1 MADPQKLRIVFMGT
15 PDFAA
20 IILRALAAWPC
31 ADVVAVYSQ
40 PDRPAGRGHKLQM
53 PAVKRLALELGLPV
67 FQPLRLKDTA
77 DVRTLA
83 DFEPDVLAVASY
95 GMILPDAVLSLPRLE
110 PLNVHASLLP
120 LYRGAA
126 PIQRAIMDGWR
137 AEDVFTGVTIMRI
150 VQRLDS
156 GPVFAACKVPVRG
169 HTYGSL
175 HDLLAGEGAR
185 LLLQVL
191 DDLLKG
197 TAFACD
203 QDDASATYAAKITG
217 QDRHIFWDRPAA
229 AVHAHILALTPRPGA
244 RASFLFHALSTPL
257 AFTLSPG
264 ITGEPLQGQKP
275 GALFLEG
282 NALHIAC
289 ADRWYA
295 VSRLRPQGGG
305 DMSVRDFVNG
315 HLRIAPLSH
324 CGIAVTSG

>member
-1 MADPQKLRIVFMGT
+1 MGT

-20 IILRALAAWPC
+20 IVLRALAAWPC

-67 FQPLRLKDTA
+67 FQPLRLNNPA

-83 DFEPDVLAVASY
+83 DFEPDVLAVAAY

-126 PIQRAIMDGWR
+126 PMQRAIMDGWR
-137 AEDVFTGVTIMRI
+137 TDAFTGVSIMRI

-156 GPVFAACKVPVRG
+156 GPVFAARKVPVNG
-169 HTYGSL
+169 HTFGSL
-175 HDLLAGEGAR
+175 HDLLAGEGAH
-185 LLLQVL
+185 LLLRVL
-191 DDLLKG
+191 DGLLKG
-197 TAFACD
+197 TASACD
-203 QDDASATYAAKITG
+203 QDDATATYAAKITR

-244 RASFLFHALSTPL
+244 RASFLFHALSAPL
-257 AFTLSPG
+257 SFTLSPG
-264 ITGEPLQGQKP
+264 VTGEPLQGQKP
-275 GALFLEG
+275 GSLFLEG
-282 NALHIAC
+282 DALNIAC
-289 ADRWYA
+289 ADCWYA
-295 VSRLRPQGGG
+295 VSRLRPEGGR

-315 HLRIAPLSH
+315 YLRNAPLSH
-324 CGIAVTSG
+324 CGIAVASG